1 VEAVLA
7 TLQSVALLAR
17 LQVMLKAGS
26 AHGRPQRPRGLMT
39 HGTARSSETHLW
51 DSLSGVVCN
60 DSAGTD
66 EDILAFDVPDDALEH
81 AVGVTNGRVV
91 TIAFCT
97 HWYHCGLPL

>member
-1 VEAVLA
+1 MV
-7 TLQSVALLAR
+7 
-17 LQVMLKAGS
+17 
-26 AHGRPQRPRGLMT
+26 GLSGPEDRMT
-39 HGTARSSETHLW
+39 HGTDRSSDTHIW

-81 AVGVTNGRVV
+81 AAGVTNGRVV

>member
-26 AHGRPQRPRGLMT
+26 AHGRPQRPEDRMT
-39 HGTARSSETHLW
+39 HGTDRSSETHLW

-81 AVGVTNGRVV
+81 AAGVTNGRVV